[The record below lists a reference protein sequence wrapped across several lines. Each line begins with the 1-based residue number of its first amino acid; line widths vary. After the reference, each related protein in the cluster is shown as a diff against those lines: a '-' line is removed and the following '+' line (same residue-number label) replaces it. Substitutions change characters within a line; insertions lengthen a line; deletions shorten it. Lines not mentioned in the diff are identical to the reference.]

1 MSVAV
6 RPTLQHFL
14 SRLQQRSR
22 LGPDEQEAI
31 LSLGGTPVQFDAH
44 RDIVRPGQPVD
55 HSCLVAKGL
64 VARFDQMADGG
75 RQITAFYLRGDM
87 ADLHSV
93 VSPVAGWGLNALSA
107 CTVIRVPH
115 AELRELASNFPRI
128 ALAFWRDT
136 TLDASILA
144 KWVGNLGRR
153 NAYARVSH
161 LLCEVGMRS
170 EDADLGTR
178 DEFRLDAS
186 QEQLADA
193 LGLTSV
199 HMNRMLQSLRVDQA
213 IVTDHRVV
221 RVPDWDRLVSIADFD
236 PTYLLRRKGGAG
248 TTAAAR
254 PTQSLAPLPLRS

>member
-1 MSVAV
+1 
-6 RPTLQHFL
+6 
-14 SRLQQRSR
+14 
-22 LGPDEQEAI
+22 
-31 LSLGGTPVQFDAH
+31 
-44 RDIVRPGQPVD
+44 
-55 HSCLVAKGL
+55 
-64 VARFDQMADGG
+64 
-75 RQITAFYLRGDM
+75 
-87 ADLHSV
+87 
-93 VSPVAGWGLNALSA
+93 
-107 CTVIRVPH
+107 
-115 AELRELASNFPRI
+115 
-128 ALAFWRDT
+128 
-136 TLDASILA
+136 
-144 KWVGNLGRR
+144 
-153 NAYARVSH
+153 
-161 LLCEVGMRS
+161 MRS